1 MTKLYENCQR
11 MIGIAYAN
19 EMANACR
26 ELPTPID
33 PFEVCRAAAT
43 KPFGY
48 LPFYPSAGVG
58 GHCIPVNP
66 SYLFSTSHFPL
77 LQYATEKMSKRPAE
91 LADRVMN
98 TLLSKSEESL
108 LECMENKPKVL
119 VVGVAFKPGQSLIT
133 NSPGVAI
140 ITRLLDSWD
149 VYVSFADPLVKEQAL
164 VYVPRLDEQSEW
176 TKERLNEFNAIIV
189 VIKQVQL
196 NYNVLDDL
204 DNVLVERYCR

>member
-19 EMANACR
+19 EMADACR
-26 ELPTPID
+26 ELPMPID

-48 LPFYPSAGVG
+48 QAFYPSAGVG

-66 SYLFSTSHFPL
+66 SYLFRTSHFPL

-91 LADRVMN
+91 IADRVMK
-98 TLLSKSEESL
+98 TLLSKSEVSVRQ
-108 LECMENKPKVL
+108 CMRTKPKVL
-119 VVGVAFKPGQSLIT
+119 VVGVAFKPGQDLIT

-140 ITRLLDSWD
+140 INRLLDSWD
-149 VYVSFADPLVKEQAL
+149 VCVSFADPLVNEQTLA
-164 VYVPRLDEQSEW
+164 YVPRLDEQSEW
-176 TKERLNEFNAIIV
+176 TEEKLNQFNAIIV

-196 NYNVLDDL
+196 NFNVFNDL
-204 DNVLVERYCR
+204 NNVLVERYYI